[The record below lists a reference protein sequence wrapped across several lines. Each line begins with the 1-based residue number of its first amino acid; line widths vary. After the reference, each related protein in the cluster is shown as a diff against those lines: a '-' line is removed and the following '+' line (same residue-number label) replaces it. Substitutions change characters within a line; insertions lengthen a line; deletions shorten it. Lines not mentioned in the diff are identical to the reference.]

1 MPFGSWVVYSEDL
14 FFGKYEVAGKEIKL
28 KLNDWKEEVFE
39 QANKSSFWKLYAQ
52 FSRI

>member
-39 QANKSSFWKLYAQ
+39 QANKSSFWKLYA
-52 FSRI
+52 